1 MRKFKTFESIA
12 AYIDRKNIDTDAI
25 IPKQYLKA
33 VTREGF
39 GENLFDDWRYLEPGN
54 LGDDHSL
61 RKKNPEFF
69 LYNPK
74 YHGAKILIAGDN
86 FGCGSSREHAV
97 WALQEW
103 GIKAVI
109 GSTFGSIFYGNCIR
123 NGLLPIQLSTD
134 DLQKL
139 IDFVE
144 KDPESNQILIDLETL
159 SINFGSSEINFEFD
173 KKYQASLLEGLD
185 EIQQTLKLSDEISS
199 FEEKHL
205 KQNPWL

>member
-1 MRKFKTFESIA
+1 MNPVKIISGIA
-12 AYIDRKNIDTDAI
+12 APFLRINVDTDAI
-25 IPKQYLKA
+25 IPSREIKA
-33 VTREGF
+33 VSKKGLSEG
-39 GENLFDDWRYLEPGN
+39 LFSEWRYTSIPDRTPNDEFILNREPFN
-54 LGDDHSL
+54 RSV
-61 RKKNPEFF
+61 
-69 LYNPK
+69 
-74 YHGAKILIAGDN
+74 ILITGDN

-123 NGLLPIQLSTD
+123 NGLLPIQLSPD

-185 EIQQTLKLSDEISS
+185 EIQQTLKLNDEISS

>member
-1 MRKFKTFESIA
+1 MNPVKIISGIA
-12 AYIDRKNIDTDAI
+12 APFLRINVDTDAI
-25 IPKQYLKA
+25 IPSREIKA
-33 VTREGF
+33 VSKKGLSEG
-39 GENLFDDWRYLEPGN
+39 LFSEWRYTSIPDRTPNDEFILNREPFN
-54 LGDDHSL
+54 RSV
-61 RKKNPEFF
+61 
-69 LYNPK
+69 
-74 YHGAKILIAGDN
+74 ILLTGDN

-205 KQNPWL
+205 F

>member
-1 MRKFKTFESIA
+1 MNPVKIISGIA
-12 AYIDRKNIDTDAI
+12 APFLRINVDTDAI
-25 IPKQYLKA
+25 IPSREIKA
-33 VTREGF
+33 VSKEGLAE
-39 GENLFDDWRYLEPGN
+39 GLFSEWRYTSIADRTPNDEFILNREPFN
-54 LGDDHSL
+54 
-61 RKKNPEFF
+61 RC
-69 LYNPK
+69 
-74 YHGAKILIAGDN
+74 AILLTGDN

-144 KDPESNQILIDLETL
+144 KDPESNQILINLETL

>member
-1 MRKFKTFESIA
+1 MNPVKIISGIA
-12 AYIDRKNIDTDAI
+12 APFLRINVDTDAI
-25 IPKQYLKA
+25 IPSREIKA
-33 VTREGF
+33 VSKKGLSEG
-39 GENLFDDWRYLEPGN
+39 LFSEWRYTSIPDRTPNDEFILNREPFN
-54 LGDDHSL
+54 RSV
-61 RKKNPEFF
+61 
-69 LYNPK
+69 
-74 YHGAKILIAGDN
+74 ILLTGDN

>member
-1 MRKFKTFESIA
+1 MNPVKIISGIA
-12 AYIDRKNIDTDAI
+12 APFLRINVDTDAI
-25 IPKQYLKA
+25 IPSREIKA
-33 VTREGF
+33 VSKKGLSEG
-39 GENLFDDWRYLEPGN
+39 LFSEWRYTSIPDRTPNDEFILNREPFN
-54 LGDDHSL
+54 RSV
-61 RKKNPEFF
+61 
-69 LYNPK
+69 
-74 YHGAKILIAGDN
+74 ILLTGDN

-123 NGLLPIQLSTD
+123 NGLLPIQLPTD

>member
-1 MRKFKTFESIA
+1 MNPVKIISGIA
-12 AYIDRKNIDTDAI
+12 APFLRINVDTDAI
-25 IPKQYLKA
+25 IPSREIKA
-33 VTREGF
+33 VSKKGLSEG
-39 GENLFDDWRYLEPGN
+39 LFSEWRYTSIPDRTPNDEFILNREPFN
-54 LGDDHSL
+54 RSV
-61 RKKNPEFF
+61 
-69 LYNPK
+69 
-74 YHGAKILIAGDN
+74 ILITGDN

-134 DLQKL
+134 GLQKL

-185 EIQQTLKLSDEISS
+185 EIQQTLKLNDEISS

-205 KQNPWL
+205 EQNPWL

>member
-1 MRKFKTFESIA
+1 MNQVKIISGIA
-12 AYIDRKNIDTDAI
+12 APFLRINVDTDAI
-25 IPKQYLKA
+25 IPSREIKA
-33 VTREGF
+33 VSKKGLSEG
-39 GENLFDDWRYLEPGN
+39 LFSEWRYTSIPDRTPNDEFILNREPFN
-54 LGDDHSL
+54 
-61 RKKNPEFF
+61 RC
-69 LYNPK
+69 
-74 YHGAKILIAGDN
+74 AILLTGDN

-144 KDPESNQILIDLETL
+144 KDPESNQILINLETL

>member
-1 MRKFKTFESIA
+1 MNPVKIISGIA
-12 AYIDRKNIDTDAI
+12 APFLRINVDTDAI
-25 IPKQYLKA
+25 IPSREIKA
-33 VTREGF
+33 VSKKGLSEG
-39 GENLFDDWRYLEPGN
+39 LFSEWRYTSIPDRTPNDEFILNREPFN
-54 LGDDHSL
+54 RSV
-61 RKKNPEFF
+61 
-69 LYNPK
+69 
-74 YHGAKILIAGDN
+74 ILLTGDN

-109 GSTFGSIFYGNCIR
+109 GSTFGSIFYSNCIR

>member
-1 MRKFKTFESIA
+1 MNPVKIISGIA
-12 AYIDRKNIDTDAI
+12 APFLRINVDTDAI
-25 IPKQYLKA
+25 IPSREIKA
-33 VTREGF
+33 VSKKGLSEG
-39 GENLFDDWRYLEPGN
+39 LFSEWRYTSIADRTPNDEFILNREPFN
-54 LGDDHSL
+54 RS
-61 RKKNPEFF
+61 
-69 LYNPK
+69 
-74 YHGAKILIAGDN
+74 AILLTGDN

-173 KKYQASLLEGLD
+173 KKYQASLFEGLD

>member
-1 MRKFKTFESIA
+1 MNPVKIISGIA
-12 AYIDRKNIDTDAI
+12 APFLRINVDTDAI
-25 IPKQYLKA
+25 IPSREIKA
-33 VTREGF
+33 VSKKGLAEG
-39 GENLFDDWRYLEPGN
+39 LFSEWRYTSIADSTPNDEFILNREPFN
-54 LGDDHSL
+54 
-61 RKKNPEFF
+61 RC
-69 LYNPK
+69 
-74 YHGAKILIAGDN
+74 AILLTGDN